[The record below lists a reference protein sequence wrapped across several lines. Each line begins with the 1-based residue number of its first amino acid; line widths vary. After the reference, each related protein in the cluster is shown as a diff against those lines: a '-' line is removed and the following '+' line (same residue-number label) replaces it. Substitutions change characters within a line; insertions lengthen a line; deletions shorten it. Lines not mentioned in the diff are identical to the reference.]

1 MAENRTPESP
11 VRILAAVNDL
21 FFVGKITAAAK
32 RVGVPVKFVRSEAD
46 LLQKTESLSDS
57 SSKLLPAMLLVDLN
71 DARLDPVAMVSRL
84 KADPQRKEVRVIGF
98 LSHVQTDLKR
108 AADQAGCDLVL
119 PRSVFSQQLD
129 DLLRQQGCYW

>member
-1 MAENRTPESP
+1 MPEAQASEKTP

-32 RVGVPVKFVRSEAD
+32 RVGVPVEFIRSEPD
-46 LLQKTESLSDS
+46 LLQKTESLSES
-57 SSKLLPAMLLVDLN
+57 APAMLLLDLN
-71 DARLDPVAMVSRL
+71 DARLDPVALVARL
-84 KADPQRKEVRVIGF
+84 KADPLRKDVRVIGF
-98 LSHVQTDLKR
+98 LSHVQTDLIR

-129 DLLRQQGCYW
+129 DLLRQRSCHL

>member
-1 MAENRTPESP
+1 MEGATLPEMDTTP

-32 RVGVPVKFVRSEAD
+32 RVGVPVEFVRSEPD
-46 LLQKTESLSDS
+46 LLQKTESLSES
-57 SSKLLPAMLLVDLN
+57 LPAMLLLDLN
-71 DARLDPVAMVSRL
+71 DTRLDPVALVARL
-84 KADPQRKEVRVIGF
+84 KADPLRKGVRVIGF
-98 LSHVQTDLKR
+98 LSHVQTDLIR

-129 DLLRQQGCYW
+129 DLLRQRSCHL